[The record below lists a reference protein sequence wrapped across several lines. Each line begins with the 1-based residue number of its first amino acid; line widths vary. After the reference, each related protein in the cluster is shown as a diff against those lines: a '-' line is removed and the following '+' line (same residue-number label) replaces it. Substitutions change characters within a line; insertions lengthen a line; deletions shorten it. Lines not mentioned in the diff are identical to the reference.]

1 MRTSSHAVVRFLV
14 LPLLALVLGAPV
26 AACGSSAARGTGTST
41 LVVGSTPVT
50 QAIPPGFVGLS
61 FGYKAFPLYAGTDPN
76 AIDPVF
82 EQLIRNLAPGQSPV
96 LRVAGGDQTWW
107 PIPHARRPAGVNY
120 TLTSGFLRVA
130 RALARAVDARLI
142 LGVNFEADS
151 ARLAGVEGQAL
162 VDQIGSKWIDGLELG
177 NEPELYAGYPW
188 YVPPGGHGVY
198 GRPRSWSFSDFV
210 QDFANISRSLPRR
223 VTLAGPAIGSLGW
236 ISRLGQFLAG
246 DPRLGMVTLHRYPL
260 KHCSAT
266 PETVA
271 ELLSSASTTGLAQS
285 VAHDVVIS
293 HARHI
298 PVRIGEMNSV
308 SCGGMPGVSNS
319 FASALWS
326 LDALFAMARV
336 NVDGVNMQTARDS
349 LNELFYISRVRGR
362 WEAQV
367 HPIYYGLMM
376 FAQAV
381 PAGSR
386 LLALSGTAGT
396 NVNAWA
402 TRAPDGELH
411 VVLINHDTHAH
422 TVSVRIPG
430 RASSTAG
437 PATLTRLQ
445 ATSVHAESGVTFGGE
460 SFGSE
465 TDSGLL
471 VGTPSTTSLT
481 PAGDD
486 YVITLPE
493 ASAAML
499 TLPAA

>member
-1 MRTSSHAVVRFLV
+1 
-14 LPLLALVLGAPV
+14 
-26 AACGSSAARGTGTST
+26 
-41 LVVGSTPVT
+41 VT
-50 QAIPPGFVGLS
+50 QAIAPGFVGLS
-61 FGYKAFPLYAGTDPN
+61 FGYKAIPLYAGTDPN

-82 EQLIRNLAPGQSPV
+82 EQLIRNLAPGQRPV
-96 LRVAGGDQTWW
+96 LRVGGTDQVWW
-107 PIPHARRPAGVNY
+107 PIPHSRRPAGVNY
-120 TLTSGFLRVA
+120 TLTSGFLRVV
-130 RALARAVDARLI
+130 RTLAQAVDARLI
-142 LGVNFEADS
+142 LGINFEADS

-162 VDQIGSKWIDGLELG
+162 VDQIGSQWIDGLELG
-177 NEPELYAGYPW
+177 NEPELYTGYPW
-188 YVPPGGHGVY
+188 YVPPGGPGVY
-198 GRPRSWSFSDFV
+198 GRPRSWTFSDFV
-210 QDFANISRSLPRR
+210 QDFANISRALPRT
-223 VTLAGPAIGSLGW
+223 VTLAGPAIGSSRW
-236 ISRLGQFLAG
+236 ISMLGQFLAG

-271 ELLSSASTTGLAQS
+271 ELLSSPATSGLAQS

-298 PVRIGEMNSV
+298 PLRIGEMNSV

-336 NVDGVNMQTARDS
+336 NVDGVNMQTARS
-349 LNELFYISRVRGR
+349 LNELFSFSRVRGR
-362 WEAQV
+362 WEGQV
-367 HPIYYGLMM
+367 RPIYYGLMM
-376 FAQAV
+376 FAQAA

-396 NVNAWA
+396 NVKAWA
-402 TRAPDGELH
+402 TRAPDGERH
-411 VVLINHDTHAH
+411 VVLIDDDSHAH

-430 RASSTAG
+430 SSSSAAG
-437 PATLTRLQ
+437 PTTLTRLQ
-445 ATSVHAESGVTFGGE
+445 APSVHATSGVTFGGE
-460 SFGSE
+460 SFGSQ

-471 VGTPSTTSLT
+471 AGTPSTTSLT

-486 YVITLPE
+486 YVITLPA